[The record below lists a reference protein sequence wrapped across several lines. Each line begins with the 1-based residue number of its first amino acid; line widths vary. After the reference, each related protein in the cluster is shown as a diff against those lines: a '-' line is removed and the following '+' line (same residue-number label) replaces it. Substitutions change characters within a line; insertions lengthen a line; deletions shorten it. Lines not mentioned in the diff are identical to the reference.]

1 MYKLQ
6 ANYARV
12 NGAWSNTSQ
21 ASLQQCDTKWKQT
34 TINKPSLAFA
44 ALTALLTMTWMA
56 AKNVVRGS
64 ETPLSPQPKSQRD
77 AHMRPDADRWLKAE
91 ETEMSTC
98 YNKGTF
104 DIVDLPP
111 GAIELPS

>member
-1 MYKLQ
+1 
-6 ANYARV
+6 
-12 NGAWSNTSQ
+12 
-21 ASLQQCDTKWKQT
+21 
-34 TINKPSLAFA
+34 
-44 ALTALLTMTWMA
+44 MTWMA

-77 AHMRPDADRWLKAE
+77 ARMRPDADRWLKAE

-98 YNKGTF
+98 YDKGTF

-111 GAIELPS
+111 EAIELPSMFQYKLKTGPNGETIKCKARLCARGDLQFDS